1 MPLEARRRQPRGG
14 RLRKMPERQLAKT
27 MKTLVP
33 WRRDLGRPVGD
44 YIKRLHACALLFG
57 ITLFCAVALQA
68 ESAPPAFE
76 VTHYNI
82 EADLFPSTHMLKALA
97 RVDFTPQADL
107 TVLNFELHSALRVQ
121 SVKDASGQ
129 DLQFKQAGPS
139 LEVDFL
145 NPVRKGTA
153 ASITVSYGGSLATDE
168 GSPVEGLNLAHVGP
182 EGSFL
187 LYSGRWFP
195 VETGGL
201 DRFSA
206 TMKISVPPGQ
216 IVIASGKASMPEH
229 ETGKTIYT
237 FDYAQ
242 RSFPGTVIAGEYS
255 VQPAADSGADVA
267 LYMMKGHEHY
277 ASSYGEAAGKI
288 LSFYTAK
295 FGALPD
301 PHLSLVEIPDGTV
314 ASYSAPGITA
324 LASRGFSNQVN
335 YPLLGHEL
343 SHQWWR
349 VLVSPATAD
358 DAFLDEGLATY
369 SSAMVT
375 ADLAGEAAFE
385 DRMHEIA
392 IDALTHEEVAPISQA
407 SQLHPFTPEY
417 DSIVYKKGA
426 MVFHMLRW
434 VIGDDAFF
442 KSLQDMV
449 KQYAWKSITTDEF
462 QQLTEQAS
470 KQQLT
475 YFYALWVNSTG
486 VPQFKRT
493 WAIYRTAKGYQVV
506 GKVQQDLDIFRMPVE
521 IRVYTESRK
530 PITSRV
536 EMVGTTTDF
545 TVDTVT
551 EPKRVVVD
559 PASRLLKFDDQMK
572 VDVMIARADQLVQQ
586 QAYLEAIKEYQKVL
600 DIDKSSS
607 LAHYRIGE
615 NLFRMHNYSAA
626 AEEMRQALNG
636 NLEPKWVEVW
646 AHLTLGKI
654 FDATGQRDRA
664 LHEYQ
669 RALQTNDNTQGALDE
684 ANRYIQKPFNEKAK
698 QLS

>member
-1 MPLEARRRQPRGG
+1 
-14 RLRKMPERQLAKT
+14 
-27 MKTLVP
+27 
-33 WRRDLGRPVGD
+33 
-44 YIKRLHACALLFG
+44 
-57 ITLFCAVALQA
+57 
-68 ESAPPAFE
+68 
-76 VTHYNI
+76 
-82 EADLFPSTHMLKALA
+82 
-97 RVDFTPQADL
+97 
-107 TVLNFELHSALRVQ
+107 
-121 SVKDASGQ
+121 
-129 DLQFKQAGPS
+129 
-139 LEVDFL
+139 
-145 NPVRKGTA
+145 
-153 ASITVSYGGSLATDE
+153 E
-168 GSPVEGLNLAHVGP
+168 GSY
-182 EGSFL
+182 L

-195 VETGGL
+195 VEAGGL

-237 FDYAQ
+237 FDYPQ

-255 VQPAADSGADVA
+255 VQPATDSGADVA
-267 LYMMKGHEHY
+267 IYLMKGHERF

-324 LASRGFSNQVN
+324 LASRGFSNPVN
-335 YPLLGHEL
+335 YSLLGHEL

-375 ADLAGEAAFE
+375 DDLAGEAAFE

-392 IDALTHEEVAPISQA
+392 IDALTHEEISPISQA

-442 KSLQDMV
+442 KSLQEMV

-636 NLEPKWVEVW
+636 NLDPKWVEVW

>member
-1 MPLEARRRQPRGG
+1 MNSMIPLRRKSYGFAGVR
-14 RLRKMPERQLAKT
+14 RKISPTRALTLGLAFLCAG
-27 MKTLVP
+27 TL
-33 WRRDLGRPVGD
+33 W
-44 YIKRLHACALLFG
+44 AQMA
-57 ITLFCAVALQA
+57 
-68 ESAPPAFE
+68 APGFE

-82 EADLFPSTHMLKALA
+82 QADLFPSTHMMKAQV
-97 RVDFTPQADL
+97 RIDFTPEADL
-107 TVLNFELHSALRVQ
+107 TVLNFELHSALRVDK
-121 SVKDASGQ
+121 VTDASGQ
-129 DLQFKQAGPS
+129 DLRFRQVGPS

-145 NPVRKGTA
+145 NPVLKGSSS
-153 ASITVSYGGSLATDE
+153 SITVSYGGSLATEE

-182 EGSFL
+182 EGSYL
-187 LYSGRWFP
+187 LYAGHWFP
-195 VETGGL
+195 VEPGGL

-206 TMKISVPPGQ
+206 TTKISVPPGEM
-216 IVIASGKASMPEH
+216 VIASGKAAMPEH
-229 ETGKTIYT
+229 QTGKTIFT
-237 FDYAQ
+237 FDYPQ
-242 RSFPGTVIAGEYS
+242 RSFPGTVIAGEYV
-255 VQPAADSGADVA
+255 VQPVAEAGADLA
-267 LYMMKGHEHY
+267 IYLMKGHEHY
-277 ASSYGEAAGKI
+277 ASSYGETAGKI
-288 LSFYTAK
+288 LNYFTEK

-301 PHLSLVEIPDGTV
+301 GHIALVEIPDGTV
-314 ASYSAPGITA
+314 ASYSGPGLVA
-324 LASRGFSNQVN
+324 LASRGFSNPVN
-335 YPLLGHEL
+335 YTLLGHEL

-349 VLVSPATAD
+349 CLVSPATAD
-358 DAFLDEGLATY
+358 DSFLDEGLATY
-369 SSAMVT
+369 SGAMVT
-375 ADLAGEAAFE
+375 DEMAGDAAFE
-385 DRMHEIA
+385 DKMHDIA

-407 SQLHPFTPEY
+407 SRLHPFTPEY

-434 VIGDDAFF
+434 VIGDEAFF
-442 KSLQDMV
+442 KSLQVMA
-449 KQYAWKSITTDEF
+449 KQYAWKSITSDEF
-462 QQLTEQAS
+462 QQLTEEAS

-475 YFYALWVNSTG
+475 YFFALWVNSTG

-521 IRVYTESRK
+521 IRIYTESRK

-536 EMVGTTTDF
+536 ELVGTTTDF

-559 PASRLLKFDDQMK
+559 PASRLLKYDEKMK

-586 QAYLEAIKEYQKVL
+586 QAYLEAINEYQKVL
-600 DIDKSSS
+600 EVSKSSS

-615 NLFRMHNYSAA
+615 NLFRLHNYSAA

-636 NLEPKWVEVW
+636 DMDPKWIEVW

-684 ANRYIQKPFNEKAK
+684 ANRFIQKPFSEKAK

>member
-1 MPLEARRRQPRGG
+1 
-14 RLRKMPERQLAKT
+14 
-27 MKTLVP
+27 MKTLIP
-33 WRRDLGRPVGD
+33 SHGARYEFASDGAGRMGV
-44 YIKRLHACALLFG
+44 RALLLG
-57 ITLFCAVALQA
+57 LALVVAAGVQA
-68 ESAPPAFE
+68 QSAPPGFE

-82 EADLFPSTHMLKALA
+82 EADLFPSTHMLKAQA
-97 RVDFTPQADL
+97 RVDFTPEADL
-107 TVLNFELHSALRVQ
+107 TVLSFELHSALRVDK
-121 SVKDASGQ
+121 VTDASGQ
-129 DLQFKQAGPS
+129 DLSFRQVGPS

-145 NPVRKGTA
+145 NPVLKGTA
-153 ASITVSYGGSLATDE
+153 SSITVSYGGSLATDE
-168 GSPVEGLNLAHVGP
+168 GSPVEGLSLAHIGT
-182 EGSFL
+182 EGSYL

-195 VETGGL
+195 VEPGGL

-206 TMKISVPPGQ
+206 TMKISVPPGEV
-216 IVIASGKASMPEH
+216 VIASGKASMPERQ
-229 ETGKTIYT
+229 TGKTVFT
-237 FDYAQ
+237 FDYPQ
-242 RSFPGTVIAGEYS
+242 RSFPGTVIAGEYT
-255 VQPAADSGADVA
+255 VQPSVEAGADLA
-267 LYMMKGHEHY
+267 LYLMKGEEKY
-277 ASSYGEAAGKI
+277 AASYGETAGKI
-288 LSFYTAK
+288 LAFYTDK

-301 PHLSLVEIPDGTV
+301 AHLSMVEIPDGSV
-314 ASYSAPGITA
+314 SGYSAPGI
-324 LASRGFSNQVN
+324 LAIATRGFSNPVN
-335 YPLLGHEL
+335 YSLLGHEI

-349 VLVSPATAD
+349 CLVSPATAD

-369 SSAMVT
+369 SAAMVI
-375 ADLAGEAAFE
+375 DELAGEAAFE
-385 DRMHEIA
+385 DRMHDIA

-407 SQLHPFTPEY
+407 SRLHPFTPEY
-417 DSIVYKKGA
+417 DSIVFKKGA

-442 KSLQDMV
+442 KALQDMA
-449 KQYAWKSITTDEF
+449 KQYAWKSITTDQF
-462 QQLTEQAS
+462 QQLTEETS

-493 WAIYRTAKGYQVV
+493 WAIYRTEKGYEVV

-530 PITSRV
+530 PINARV

-559 PASRLLKFDDQMK
+559 PGSRLLKFDDKMK

-586 QAYLEAIKEYQKVL
+586 QAYLEAISAYQKVL
-600 DIDKSSS
+600 EVDPSSS

-615 NLFRMHNYSAA
+615 NLFRLRNYSAA

-636 NLEPKWVEVW
+636 NLDPKWIEVW

-684 ANRYIQKPFNEKAK
+684 ANRYIQKPFSQKSR